1 MCMHL
6 WRDMGPGE
14 ASTAMIDEHTRP
26 QRNGLDLKGQ
36 RNGSKPLASVASL
49 RREQPVTA
57 EGKEGKPASGEGHEH
72 IPAGLGYLKPADEPP
87 YGTAY
92 LEVTETP
99 NVKNDEGNTED
110 AVGCWAS
117 PISASRKSG

>member
-1 MCMHL
+1 MCTHL

-36 RNGSKPLASVASL
+36 RNGSKPLASVASR

-57 EGKEGKPASGEGHEH
+57 EGKEGKPLPGRDPNTFQPVSGTSNQQMN
-72 IPAGLGYLKPADEPP
+72 PPMEPR
-87 YGTAY
+87 T
-92 LEVTETP
+92 
-99 NVKNDEGNTED
+99 
-110 AVGCWAS
+110 
-117 PISASRKSG
+117 